1 VIELSEER
9 YDSPEAT
16 ELVRELHAD
25 INERYAAEIEQ
36 MTAEEV
42 AEDDA
47 AYLAEVTPE
56 LVAPPLGTFVVA
68 HLDGRP
74 VGCGALKPVDGQP
87 GVAEIKRM
95 YTRSTA
101 RRRGVSR
108 RILARLE
115 QAAVDLGYRE
125 IRLETGAEQPEA
137 VALYEAHGWH
147 RIAPYGR
154 YKDSPSSICFAKDL
168 TA

>member
-1 VIELSEER
+1 MIELSEER

-25 INERYAAEIEQ
+25 INERYAAEIAA
-36 MTAEEV
+36 MSADEV

-47 AYLAEVTPE
+47 AYLAEVTPDA
-56 LVAPPLGTFVVA
+56 VAPPLGTFVVA
-68 HLDGRP
+68 RLDGRAM
-74 VGCGALKPVDGQP
+74 GCGALKPMDGHP

-95 YTRSTA
+95 YTRPEA

-108 RILARLE
+108 RILDRLE
-115 QAAVDLGYRE
+115 QAAAELGYRS
-125 IRLETGAEQPEA
+125 IRLETGSEQPEA
-137 VALYEAHGWH
+137 VALYEAHGWY
-147 RIAPYGR
+147 RITPYGR
-154 YKDSPSSICFAKDL
+154 YQDSPSSICFAKDL